1 MSGKAKF
8 KIAVIGIG
16 GVGGYV
22 GGRLTARF
30 ENSNEVEIG
39 LIARGENEKAI
50 RANGLKLITPEGEQL
65 VRPRLTTISEI
76 GNADLVLLCTKEY
89 DLEETV
95 SSFKNFIGE
104 KTAILPLL
112 NGVDAAERITGI
124 LPETEIWQGC
134 IYIVS
139 RLTAPGVVEKTATVC
154 LINFGSGSVKNEK
167 LERLE
172 NIFRE
177 AGIEA
182 NVVGDVTASVWEK
195 FVFLSGIATAT
206 SYLDT
211 TLVGLVSDAENKKLL
226 DELVAENKR
235 LAAAKNIEVSE
246 TGIQQKLEALKD
258 LPPDATTSMHRDY
271 AQGKKAEIESLVG
284 YVVREAR
291 KLNVSVP
298 INERL
303 YAELTSNQ
311 LKETAGNL

>member
-1 MSGKAKF
+1 MNGKAKF
-8 KIAVIGIG
+8 KIAVVGIG
-16 GVGGYV
+16 GVGGCV
-22 GGRLTARF
+22 GGRLAARF
-30 ENSNEVEIG
+30 ENSDEVEIG

-50 RANGLKLITPEGEQL
+50 KANGLKLITPEGEQL
-65 VRPRLTTISEI
+65 VRPNLMTISEI
-76 GNADLVLLCTKEY
+76 GDADLVLLCTKEY

-112 NGVDAAERITGI
+112 NGVDAAERIAKI

-139 RLTAPGVVEKTATVC
+139 RLTAPGVVEKTANVC
-154 LINFGSGSVKNEK
+154 LINFGSERGKNEK
-167 LERLE
+167 LKRLE

-182 NVVGDVTASVWEK
+182 NLVGDVTASIWEK

-211 TLVGLVSDAENKKLL
+211 TLVGLVNDAENKKLL
-226 DELVAENKR
+226 DVLVGENKR

-271 AQGKKAEIESLVG
+271 AQGGKAEIESLVG
-284 YVVREAR
+284 YVIREAR

-298 INERL
+298 TYELL

-311 LKETAGNL
+311 RKEADENL

>member
-1 MSGKAKF
+1 MSDKSKF
-8 KIAVIGIG
+8 KIAVVGIG

-22 GGRLTARF
+22 GGRLAARF
-30 ENSNEVEIG
+30 ENSKEVEIG

-76 GNADLVLLCTKEY
+76 GDADLVLLCTKEY

-104 KTAILPLL
+104 ETAILPLL
-112 NGVDAAERITGI
+112 NGVDAAERIAGI

-139 RLTAPGVVEKTATVC
+139 RLTAPGVVEKTANVC
-154 LINFGSGSVKNEK
+154 LINFGSERGKNEK
-167 LERLE
+167 LARLE

-182 NVVGDVTASVWEK
+182 NLVGDVTASIWEK

-226 DELVAENKR
+226 DELVAENKQ

-246 TGIQQKLEALKD
+246 TGIRQKLEALKD

-284 YVVREAR
+284 YVVREAG

-298 INERL
+298 TYERL

-311 LKETAGNL
+311 RKEAAGNL